1 MLCFFLI
8 YAIIRIAKE
17 GNLMAKRGVTKDC
30 PICGKS
36 FYLPLSKQSH
46 VTCSRTCAARHF
58 RDKGEDVTCKQ
69 CGIHFWRTLYAAKL
83 GFGNYCSHRCWG
95 ETRKTPLGIANNAW
109 KPWQRREWKDTKCA
123 RCDATED
130 LELDHIL
137 ARSLGGLSTRENT
150 QTLCKL
156 CNLRK
161 FQCED
166 LPAYL
171 IKQQDGN

>member
-1 MLCFFLI
+1 
-8 YAIIRIAKE
+8 
-17 GNLMAKRGVTKDC
+17 MAKRGVTKDC